1 MIVSAPLAN
10 NINPYM
16 SYPMEIF
23 TDILSE
29 FGLLPVLTMIYQQ
42 TESAGWK
49 SKNKIRD
56 FEVNKKNH
64 KYWGYDITFTSKLR
78 WLQSRCEEAVVLN
91 YIGIKRSYKDIPL
104 I

>member
-16 SYPMEIF
+16 SYPREIF

-42 TESAGWK
+42 TESAG
-49 SKNKIRD
+49 
-56 FEVNKKNH
+56 
-64 KYWGYDITFTSKLR
+64 
-78 WLQSRCEEAVVLN
+78 
-91 YIGIKRSYKDIPL
+91 
-104 I
+104 

>member
-16 SYPMEIF
+16 SYPREIF

-49 SKNKIRD
+49 SKNKRRD
-56 FEVNKKNH
+56 FEVKIRFRLTKRTINTEDMTSRSHQSSDDFSPDVKKL
-64 KYWGYDITFTSKLR
+64 S
-78 WLQSRCEEAVVLN
+78 S
-91 YIGIKRSYKDIPL
+91 
-104 I
+104 

>member
-49 SKNKIRD
+49 SKNKRRD
-56 FEVNKKNH
+56 FEVKTRFRLTKRTINTEDMTSRSHQSSDDFSPDVKKL
-64 KYWGYDITFTSKLR
+64 S
-78 WLQSRCEEAVVLN
+78 S
-91 YIGIKRSYKDIPL
+91 
-104 I
+104 